1 MNSETPDEQPETTE
15 EPVRAERPRRLGLL
29 ARLARPRATPGQLLA
44 GVLCLIV
51 GFAVVAQVGSST
63 GETRFATARQDELV
77 GVLDQQ
83 NTRLD
88 RLHRDVDDLSR
99 TKTSLEKDGRG
110 DAALSDAR
118 RRADT
123 YGILAGTEP
132 ATGPGVVLTITD
144 PQHKVTA
151 DLLLNALQEL
161 RDAGAEVVQIGPAR
175 VVVNSYFLDDP
186 NGGVTLDGKPLTVPY
201 RFLAIGDPRTLTT
214 ALDIPG
220 GVRDSLTHAG
230 ATLTVTRQKS
240 LTISATR

>member
-1 MNSETPDEQPETTE
+1 MITE
-15 EPVRAERPRRLGLL
+15 RLKRL
-29 ARLARPRATPGQLLA
+29 ARLTRPRATPGQALA
-44 GVLCLIV
+44 GILCLLV

-77 GVLDQQ
+77 GVLDDQ

-110 DAALSDAR
+110 DAALNEAR

-123 YGILAGTEP
+123 YGILAGTRP
-132 ATGPGVVLTITD
+132 ASGPGITLSITD

-151 DLLLNALQEL
+151 DLLLNTLQEL
-161 RDAGAEVVQIGPAR
+161 RDAGAEVVQVGGNR
-175 VVVNSYFLDDP
+175 VVVNSYFLDGP
-186 NGGVTLDGKPLTVPY
+186 GGVSLDGHTLAVPY

-214 ALDIPG
+214 ALNIPG
-220 GVRDSLTHAG
+220 GVRDSLDRVG
-230 ATLTVTRQKS
+230 SSVSVTRHDQ

>member
-1 MNSETPDEQPETTE
+1 MITE
-15 EPVRAERPRRLGLL
+15 ALKRL
-29 ARLARPRATPGQLLA
+29 ARLTRPRATAGQALA
-44 GVLCLIV
+44 GVLCLLV
-51 GFAVVAQVGSST
+51 GFAVVAQVRSST

-77 GVLDQQ
+77 GVLDDQ

-110 DAALSDAR
+110 DAALNEAR

-123 YGILAGTEP
+123 YAILAGTKP
-132 ATGPGVVLTITD
+132 ATGPGITLTITD

-151 DLLLNALQEL
+151 DQLLNTLQEL
-161 RDAGAEVVQIGPAR
+161 RDAGAEVVQVGGTR
-175 VVVNSYFLDDP
+175 VVVNSYFLDGA
-186 NGGVTLDGKPLTVPY
+186 NGVTIDGDPLAVPY

-214 ALDIPG
+214 ALNIPG
-220 GVRDSLTHAG
+220 GVRDSLSRIG
-230 ATLTVTRQKS
+230 AKASVTRRDS

>member
-1 MNSETPDEQPETTE
+1 MND
-15 EPVRAERPRRLGLL
+15 RIKRLAG
-29 ARLARPRATPGQLLA
+29 LARPRATPGQLLA
-44 GVLCLIV
+44 GLLCLVV

-77 GVLDQQ
+77 GVLDDQ

-99 TKTSLEKDGRG
+99 TKTSLEKDDRG
-110 DAALSDAR
+110 DAALTEAR

-123 YGILAGTEP
+123 YGILAGTKP
-132 ATGPGVVLTITD
+132 ATGPGVTLTITD
-144 PQHKVTA
+144 PQHRVTA
-151 DLLLNALQEL
+151 DNLLNALQEL
-161 RDAGAEVVQIGPAR
+161 RDAGAEVVQIGSTR
-175 VVVNSYFLDDP
+175 VVVNSYFLDGP
-186 NGGVTLDGKPLTVPY
+186 TGGVTLDGHPLAVPY

-220 GVRDSLTHAG
+220 GVRDSLTHVGAG
-230 ATLTVTRQKS
+230 LTVTRRDG

>member
-1 MNSETPDEQPETTE
+1 MITDRIKS
-15 EPVRAERPRRLGLL
+15 L
-29 ARLARPRATPGQLLA
+29 ARFARPRATPGQLLA

-51 GFAVVAQVGSST
+51 GFAVVAQAGSST
-63 GETRFATARQDELV
+63 GEARFATARQDELV

-83 NTRLD
+83 NARLD

-110 DAALSDAR
+110 DAALTEAR

-132 ATGPGVVLTITD
+132 ATGPGVTLTITD
-144 PQHKVTA
+144 PRHKVTA

-161 RDAGAEVVQIGPAR
+161 RDAGAEVVQIGTTR

-186 NGGVTLDGKPLTVPY
+186 SGAVTLDGHPLAVPY
-201 RFLAIGDPRTLTT
+201 RFLAIGDPRTLAT

-220 GVRDSLTHAG
+220 GVRDSLTQAG
-230 ATLTVTRQKS
+230 ATLTVTRNDH

>member
-1 MNSETPDEQPETTE
+1 MNID
-15 EPVRAERPRRLGLL
+15 RIKRLAG
-29 ARLARPRATPGQLLA
+29 LARPRATPGQLLA

-63 GETRFATARQDELV
+63 GETRFATARSDELV

-110 DAALSDAR
+110 GAALTEAR

-132 ATGPGVVLTITD
+132 ATGPGVTLTITD

-161 RDAGAEVVQIGPAR
+161 RDAGAEVVQVGPTR
-175 VVVNSYFLDDP
+175 VVVNSYFLDEP
-186 NGGVTLDGKPLTVPY
+186 NGGVTLDGKPLPVPY

-214 ALDIPG
+214 ALYIPG

-230 ATLTVTRQKS
+230 ATLTVTHQNA